1 VNLQQLRY
9 ARMLAEHGS
18 FVEAANRC
26 GVTQPTLSNGIAA
39 LEEELGVRLFARTT
53 RSVRLTEYG
62 QQLLPGIA
70 DVLNAQTALVAMAR
84 GLTQPDKTLIR
95 TGVSPLVGM
104 EMVNL
109 IVDPFRHL
117 HPNMEIVF
125 RELNLAEM
133 MRQLEMGQLDF
144 VFGPIDLD
152 VELRRDWSRV
162 RFFEEP
168 LVFIA
173 RRPQNSLPA
182 FSTPITLKEIAGEL
196 FVMVPDACGLAKVTR
211 AMFRRHRLKL
221 NEYAG
226 TAMSYRVLEEWAH
239 LGIGAAIL
247 PRSKISA
254 EAGAEILIRKGQD
267 HRVTIGYQVCWRKSA
282 DMSSAIKALGAYL
295 KDVAPAIISGL
306 NAENI
311 SGRRDVGSAGSLPR
325 MRSSKVGRK

>member
-1 VNLQQLRY
+1 
-9 ARMLAEHGS
+9 
-18 FVEAANRC
+18 
-26 GVTQPTLSNGIAA
+26 
-39 LEEELGVRLFARTT
+39 
-53 RSVRLTEYG
+53 
-62 QQLLPGIA
+62 
-70 DVLNAQTALVAMAR
+70 
-84 GLTQPDKTLIR
+84 
-95 TGVSPLVGM
+95 M

-144 VFGPIDLD
+144 VFGPVDLD
-152 VELRRDWSRV
+152 VELRRDWGSV

-173 RRPQNSLPA
+173 KRPQNSLPA
-182 FSTPITLKEIAGEL
+182 FSTPVTLKEIAGEL

-211 AMFRRHRLKL
+211 AVFRRHRLKL

-254 EAGAEILIRKGQD
+254 EAGAEILIRKGRD
-267 HRVTIGYQVCWRKSA
+267 HRATIGYQVCWRKSA
-282 DMSSAIKALGAYL
+282 DRSPAIDALGAYL
-295 KDVAPAIISGL
+295 KDAARSIVSGL
-306 NAENI
+306 NAGNI
-311 SGRRDVGSAGSLPR
+311 SGRRDVGSVRPAPR
-325 MRSSKVGRK
+325 MRSTKVEKT

>member
-1 VNLQQLRY
+1 
-9 ARMLAEHGS
+9 
-18 FVEAANRC
+18 
-26 GVTQPTLSNGIAA
+26 
-39 LEEELGVRLFARTT
+39 
-53 RSVRLTEYG
+53 
-62 QQLLPGIA
+62 LPGII
-70 DVLNAQTALVAMAR
+70 DVLNAQTALVAMAH

-117 HPNMEIVF
+117 HPNIEIVF
-125 RELNLAEM
+125 RELNLVEM

-144 VFGPIDLD
+144 VFGPVDLD
-152 VELRRDWSRV
+152 VELRRDWSNV

-173 RRPQNSLPA
+173 KRPKNSLATIP
-182 FSTPITLKEIAGEL
+182 TPVTLKEIAGEL

-254 EAGAEILIRKGQD
+254 KAGAEILIRKGQD

-282 DMSSAIKALGAYL
+282 DTSAAINALGAYL
-295 KDVAPAIISGL
+295 KDVAPSIVSGL

-311 SGRRDVGSAGSLPR
+311 SGRRDVGSAGPTPR
-325 MRSSKVGRK
+325 MRSTKVVKNDFLFEINPPQPFSR

>member
-1 VNLQQLRY
+1 MNLQQLRY

-39 LEEELGVRLFARTT
+39 LEEALGVRLFARTT

-62 QQLLPGIA
+62 QQLLPGIV

-117 HPNMEIVF
+117 HPNIEIVF

-144 VFGPIDLD
+144 VFGPVDLD
-152 VELRRDWSRV
+152 VELRHDWGRV
-162 RFFEEP
+162 RLFEEP

-173 RRPQNSLPA
+173 GRPQNSLPA
-182 FSTPITLKEIAGEL
+182 FSSPVTVKEIAGEL

-282 DMSSAIKALGAYL
+282 DTSPAIKALGAYL
-295 KDVAPAIISGL
+295 KDVAPAIVSGL

-311 SGRRDVGSAGSLPR
+311 SGRRDVGSAGSVPR
-325 MRSSKVGRK
+325 MRSSKVGRN

>member
-1 VNLQQLRY
+1 MNLQQLRY

-18 FVEAANRC
+18 FVEAAARC
-26 GVTQPTLSNGIAA
+26 GVTQPTLSNGIAQ
-39 LEEELGVRLFARTT
+39 LEDELGVRLFARTT
-53 RSVRLTEYG
+53 RRVRLTEHG
-62 QQLLPGIA
+62 QQLLAGIA

-84 GLTQPDKTLIR
+84 GLTHPDRTLIR

-109 IVDPFRHL
+109 IVAPFRRL
-117 HPNMEIVF
+117 HPNIEIVF
-125 RELNLAEM
+125 RELNLMEM
-133 MRQLEMGQLDF
+133 MRQLEVGQLDF
-144 VFGPIDLD
+144 VFGPVDAD
-152 VELRRDWSRV
+152 VELRRDWNSV

-173 RRPQNSLPA
+173 RRPQNSFAA
-182 FSTPITLKEIAGEL
+182 FSTPVTLKEVAEEL

-211 AMFRRHRLKL
+211 SMFRRHRLKL

-226 TAMSYRVLEEWAH
+226 AAMSYRVLEEWAH

-254 EAGAEILIRKGQD
+254 EAGAEILVRKGQD

-282 DMSSAIKALGAYL
+282 DTSPAINALGAYL
-295 KDVAPAIISGL
+295 KDVAPSIVSGL
-306 NAENI
+306 NAGNI
-311 SGRRDVGSAGSLPR
+311 SGRRDAGPAGSMGR
-325 MRSSKVGRK
+325 RRSRKVRRN

>member
-1 VNLQQLRY
+1 
-9 ARMLAEHGS
+9 MLAEHGS

-39 LEEELGVRLFARTT
+39 LEAELGVRLFARTT

-62 QQLLPGIA
+62 QHLLPGIT
-70 DVLNAQTALVAMAR
+70 DVLNAQTALVVMAR
-84 GLTQPDKTLIR
+84 GLTQPEKTLIR
-95 TGVSPLVGM
+95 AGVSPLVGM

-109 IVDPFRHL
+109 IVDPFRRL

-133 MRQLEMGQLDF
+133 MRQIEIGQLDF
-144 VFGPIDLD
+144 VFGPVDVDL
-152 VELRRDWSRV
+152 ELRHDWARV

-173 RRPQNSLPA
+173 RRPQNSRA
-182 FSTPITLKEIAGEL
+182 TFAAAVTLKQIASEL

-226 TAMSYRVLEEWAH
+226 SAMSYRVLEEWAH

-247 PRSKISA
+247 PLSKIST
-254 EAGAEILIRKGQD
+254 EAGAEILILKSDD
-267 HRVTIGYQVCWRKSA
+267 HPVTIGYQVCWRKSA
-282 DMSSAIKALGAYL
+282 AAAPSIKALGAYL
-295 KDVAPAIISGL
+295 KDVAPAIASGL
-306 NAENI
+306 NAGNI
-311 SGRRDVGSAGSLPR
+311 SRRRDAGSAGATPR
-325 MRSSKVGRK
+325 MRSAKVGKN